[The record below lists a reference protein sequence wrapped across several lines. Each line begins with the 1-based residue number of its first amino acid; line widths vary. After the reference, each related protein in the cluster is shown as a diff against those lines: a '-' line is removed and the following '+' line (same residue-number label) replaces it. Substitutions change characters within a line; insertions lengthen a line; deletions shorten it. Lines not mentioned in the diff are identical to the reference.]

1 MGFTSAFVIQNSR
14 LSCHCDARP
23 NSGEHPD
30 MAKSI
35 QFKSGD
41 LLFRRGDASD
51 CVLWVKHGEIEVL
64 RENGDN
70 AILIGHV
77 RGGEW
82 LGEMGVIE
90 GRSRSAT
97 ARAVS
102 DGAAEVL
109 SPQEFLDRVSRDAS
123 LARGLIQR
131 LSIRLR
137 TIEDKIAGDL
147 LLSTR
152 EAETAENGAP
162 SSEALTNDNERILL
176 TAGSD
181 SLRSRI
187 GPSSIQVGQLPFVV
201 GRLPIN
207 GEAPPPRS
215 PDLSIDD
222 QPPFRLSRDHFMI
235 SRSQGRLLVS
245 DLGSTLGTVVNGQP
259 IGHDF
264 MRDTALLNHGENRVV
279 AGGWGSPFEFIV
291 SIG

>member
-1 MGFTSAFVIQNSR
+1 
-14 LSCHCDARP
+14 
-23 NSGEHPD
+23 
-30 MAKSI
+30 MAQSI

-51 CVLWVKHGEIEVL
+51 CVFWVRHGEIEVL

-109 SPQEFLDRVSRDAS
+109 TPQEFLDRVSRDAS

-152 EAETAENGAP
+152 EAETSENGAP
-162 SSEALTNDNERILL
+162 SSEALPNGNERILL

-181 SLRSRI
+181 SDRKS
-187 GPSSIQVGQLPFVV
+187 VV
-201 GRLPIN
+201 
-207 GEAPPPRS
+207 
-215 PDLSIDD
+215 
-222 QPPFRLSRDHFMI
+222 
-235 SRSQGRLLVS
+235 
-245 DLGSTLGTVVNGQP
+245 
-259 IGHDF
+259 
-264 MRDTALLNHGENRVV
+264 
-279 AGGWGSPFEFIV
+279 
-291 SIG
+291 